1 MDEAEILELCDQV
14 RQIAFDLHSYLRH
27 GHMEKVYE
35 NGLVHRL
42 RKAGLKVEQ
51 QYPLKVNDADGTLLG
66 DYYADLL
73 VESVISAHP
82 GIGMRS

>member
-1 MDEAEILELCDQV
+1 MDEAEILELCDRV

-27 GHMEKVYE
+27 GHLEKIYE

-42 RKAGLKVEQ
+42 RTAGLKVEQ
-51 QYPLKVNDADGTLLG
+51 QCPLKVNDVDGTLLG

-73 VESVISAHP
+73 VDSE
-82 GIGMRS
+82 